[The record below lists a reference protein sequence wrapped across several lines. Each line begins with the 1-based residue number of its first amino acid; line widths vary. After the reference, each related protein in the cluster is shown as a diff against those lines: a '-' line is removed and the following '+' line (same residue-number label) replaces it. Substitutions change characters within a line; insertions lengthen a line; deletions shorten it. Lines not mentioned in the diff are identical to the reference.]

1 MKKILITGACGFIGF
16 HLSKKLCETGYRV
29 IGVDNLK
36 NLNKKLQ
43 HDRLKILK
51 KLKLFEFKKIDL
63 TDNLNQKLNDKFY
76 AIIHLAAKPGVRES
90 QKNSEIYFKN
100 NIVGFYNIIE
110 LAKKNSKLF
119 LYASSSSVYGDNQ
132 LKNIGSKENKTK
144 ITSLSFYA
152 LTKEINE
159 NFANYYSSNGLKCFG
174 MRFFSVYGEY
184 GRPDMAYYKFPLL
197 AIKNKVIELNNGGN
211 DFRDFT
217 HVDDVVDGII
227 KLLNRSV
234 KIKGGQVFNFGSN
247 TPVQVKNLINIIQK
261 KLNIKVKTR
270 YKRKN
275 KLDPKI
281 TNADISYSKKMFKY
295 FPKISFNKGYSDF
308 IHWFIKY
315 NKK

>member
-36 NLNKKLQ
+36 NINKKLQ
-43 HDRLKILK
+43 RDRLKILM
-51 KLKLFEFKKIDL
+51 KLKFFEFKKIDL
-63 TDNLNQKLNDKFY
+63 TDNLNKKLNENFH

-110 LAKKNSKLF
+110 LAKKNSNLF

-159 NFANYYSSNGLKCFG
+159 NFANYYSFNGLKCFG

-184 GRPDMAYYKFPLL
+184 GRPDMAYYKFPLNAL
-197 AIKNKVIELNNGGN
+197 KNKKIFLNNKGN
-211 DFRDFT
+211 DLRDFT
-217 HVDDVVDGII
+217 HVSDVVEGIKRLLAKATQI
-227 KLLNRSV
+227 KKSNIFNLGTNKPV
-234 KIKGGQVFNFGSN
+234 K
-247 TPVQVKNLINIIQK
+247 VKKILEILRK
-261 KLNIKVKTR
+261 ETKLNLKIENKK
-270 YKRKN
+270 KN
-275 KLDPKI
+275 KLDPDI
-281 TNADISYSKKMFKY
+281 TNANIKNAKKVF
-295 FPKISFNKGYSDF
+295 GYKTKTNFDQGYKNF
-308 IHWFIKY
+308 LRWFIEYHK
-315 NKK
+315 

>member
-43 HDRLKILK
+43 RDRLKILM

-63 TDNLNQKLNDKFY
+63 TDNLNKKLNDKFY

-110 LAKKNSKLF
+110 LAKKNSTLF

-132 LKNIGSKENKTK
+132 LKNTGSKENKTK

-184 GRPDMAYYKFPLL
+184 GRPDMAYYKFPLNAL
-197 AIKNKVIELNNGGN
+197 KNKKLFLNNKGN
-211 DFRDFT
+211 DLRDFT
-217 HVDDVVDGII
+217 HVSDVVDGIKRLI
-227 KLLNRSV
+227 VKAP
-234 KIKGGQVFNFGSN
+234 KIKRSNIFNFGTN
-247 TPVQVKNLINIIQK
+247 RPTKVKKILEILK
-261 KLNIKVKTR
+261 KETKLNLKIENKK
-270 YKRKN
+270 KN
-275 KLDPKI
+275 KLDPDI
-281 TNADISYSKKMFKY
+281 TNANIKNAKKIFGYKATIY
-295 FPKISFNKGYSDF
+295 FDQGYKNF
-308 IHWFIKY
+308 LKWFLEYHK
-315 NKK
+315 